1 MGNYVYILKCSDGSY
16 YIGSTRNI
24 ENRFWQ
30 HQIGKGSEY
39 TKKRLPVVLA
49 YLEEYERIDD
59 AFNRE
64 KQLHG
69 WSRKKKEAL
78 IEGDSN
84 LLYRLSE
91 CQNITNSKVVGLNQY
106 VKC

>member
-1 MGNYVYILKCSDGSY
+1 MGNYVYILKCGDGSY

-39 TKKRLPVVLA
+39 TKKRLPVVLV
-49 YLEEYERIDD
+49 YLEQYERIDD

-64 KQLHG
+64 KQLQG

-78 IEGDSN
+78 VKGDDN
-84 LLYRLSE
+84 LLYQLSE
-91 CQNITNSKVVGLNQY
+91 CENITNSKTVGLNQY
-106 VKC
+106 AKC